1 MEDRLKRDSEEQEMR
16 RKRELDSRKRDLD
29 LQVLSTQEQITSA
42 VLFLFFIQ
50 IASSVSTL
58 TLLDYDLCEF
68 PVPVLG
74 KKSEQFPMR
83 SSVDRLRIHLEK
95 TENSKSDFEGAWG
108 FDDWEG
114 AFGQAA
120 EEFEGA
126 AGSEQ

>member
-1 MEDRLKRDSEEQEMR
+1 MR

-95 TENSKSDFEGAWG
+95 TENSKSDFEGA
-108 FDDWEG
+108 
-114 AFGQAA
+114 
-120 EEFEGA
+120 
-126 AGSEQ
+126 